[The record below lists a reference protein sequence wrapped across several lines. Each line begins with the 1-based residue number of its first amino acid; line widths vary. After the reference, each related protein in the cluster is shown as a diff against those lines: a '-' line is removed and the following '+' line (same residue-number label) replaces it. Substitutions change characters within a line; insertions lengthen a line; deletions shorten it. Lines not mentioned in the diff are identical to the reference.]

1 MRYINKLIIFFLPV
15 VLITVAVGC
24 EEDEPATYKKPVIV
38 SLSSDEGFIGDEIT
52 ITGTGLKDVVSVTF
66 GSVAA
71 GGFSGTSSSDT
82 EITVTVPAGMQEGA
96 TQLAVYYKGSSETN
110 LGPSAN
116 VPFTVLFAPSI
127 TEISPA
133 SAKPTKAVKISGA
146 YLQTATAVKFGN
158 ISVDF
163 TEEAGI
169 LTATVPDLEP
179 GVIDVTVDTKG
190 GPATHE
196 FTVIGKIAEVT
207 SFTPT
212 EAKPNNKV
220 TVTGIFFTGTTAVKI
235 GDKAATSFT
244 VKSDTELEFTIA
256 PGSATGPINITNAYG
271 TGASGDNF
279 NVIQTLPVPYTV
291 YSEAL
296 NSNWENWGWN
306 TTTTLESTEQAAA
319 GSKSIKAL
327 YTNEYGGFQIHPK
340 TPDPFDISSVTK
352 VKLSIYGGALS
363 GGKQVGL
370 YLKEKGAADG
380 GPKVLLSLVAGQWTT
395 FEVPVSD
402 LGNLANISEFVVQNN
417 GTLNM
422 VIYIDN
428 IILE

>member
-1 MRYINKLIIFFLPV
+1 MFFLPV

-24 EEDEPATYKKPVIV
+24 EEDEPVTYKKPVIV
-38 SLSSDEGFIGDEIT
+38 SLSSDEGFIGDEVT

-96 TQLAVYYKGSSETN
+96 TQLAVYYAGSTETN

-116 VPFTVLFAPSI
+116 MPFTVLFAPAI

-133 SAKPTKAVKISGA
+133 SAKPTKVVQISGS
-146 YLQTATAVKFGN
+146 YLKTATAVKFGVV
-158 ISVDF
+158 SVDF

-169 LTATVPDLEP
+169 LTATVPNLEP
-179 GVIDVTVDTKG
+179 GEITLTVDTKG
-190 GPATHE
+190 GPATHA

-220 TVTGIFFTGTTAVKI
+220 TVTGIFFTGTTAVKV

-256 PGSATGPINITNAYG
+256 PGSASGPIKITNTYG
-271 TGASGDNF
+271 TGQSDTDF
-279 NVIQTLPVPYTV
+279 NVIQTLALPYTIV
-291 YSEAL
+291 AEGL
-296 NSNWENWGWN
+296 NANWQLWGWGN
-306 TTTTLESTEQAAA
+306 TTTLESTEQATA
-319 GSKSIKAL
+319 GTKSAKVVYSDAW
-327 YTNEYGGFQIHPK
+327 GGFQTHPAE
-340 TPDPFDISSVTK
+340 PNPFDITSASKIK
-352 VKLSIYGGALS
+352 VSIYGGANS
-363 GGKQVGL
+363 NGKNVGL
-370 YLKEKGAADG
+370 YVKPKGSAATST
-380 GPKVLLSLVAGQWTT
+380 KQLTLVEGQWTT
-395 FEVPVSD
+395 FEFPLSD
-402 LGNLANISEFVVQNN
+402 I
-417 GTLNM
+417 GTPESIDEM
-422 VIYIDN
+422 VIQNQGNANLVMYVDEFK
-428 IILE
+428 LL